1 MAPSNQDLI
10 LLNVACVT
18 GEMENPTLW
27 LGLAGTILM
36 VVLLAYNVKSSF
48 IIGIGIVTII
58 SWFRGTAVSYFT
70 NDEMG
75 NANFEYFKKVVDL
88 DGLDKVMVKYDFAEA
103 KGADYAVAVITLL
116 YVDFLGA
123 SGTFLAVVRSMGM
136 MDDNGDFPR
145 SRAAFSTDAIGT

>member
-1 MAPSNQDLI
+1 
-10 LLNVACVT
+10 
-18 GEMENPTLW
+18 
-27 LGLAGTILM
+27 
-36 VVLLAYNVKSSF
+36 
-48 IIGIGIVTII
+48 
-58 SWFRGTAVSYFT
+58 
-70 NDEMG
+70 
-75 NANFEYFKKVVDL
+75 
-88 DGLDKVMVKYDFAEA
+88 MVKYDFAEA